1 MKRIIGLTLLICCV
15 LCTVSTTVGAVSL
28 YDDLYS
34 KRQEYLLQKY
44 GDEVYSISGT
54 WGEDYYSFP
63 YVDGC
68 RLTVL
73 LYTEAAKELTFV
85 KHEHIDGLQNGLS
98 VTSDWFFGME
108 NSRAI
113 YHLTSPELDE
123 VTKDC
128 ESYRG
133 VEIRSQLKACIEY
146 FDISK
151 DELIAANQ
159 KMQENP
165 NSIRE
170 LFPFLSDAE
179 FEAAK
184 KENGMFCIEPLAD
197 FMIEALYMDDTE
209 MAYNLLRKPYAVY
222 VKEMDRM
229 ITSREIDEST
239 LDVNDLSYCDLTLDA
254 MGEFVDFCE
263 KVQGIDSGKIA
274 LLRSAREAQLAAAK
288 TGDSAVSALWVIA
301 LSLPALTVVAVKRKR
316 RI

>member
-1 MKRIIGLTLLICCV
+1 MKRIIGLILLICCV
-15 LCTVSTTVGAVSL
+15 LCTVSTTVAAVSI

-54 WGEDYYSFP
+54 WGEDYYFFP

-73 LYTEAAKELTFV
+73 LYTEAAEELTFV

-98 VTSDWFFGME
+98 ATSDWFFGIE

-123 VTKDC
+123 ATKDC
-128 ESYRG
+128 ENYRG
-133 VEIRSQLKACIEY
+133 IELRSQLKACIEY

-159 KMQENP
+159 KMQNNP
-165 NSIRE
+165 NAIRE

-184 KENGMFCIEPLAD
+184 KGNGMFCIEPLAD

-229 ITSREIDEST
+229 VTSREIDENA
-239 LDVNDLSYCDLTLDA
+239 LDVNDLSHYDLTSDV

-263 KVQGIDSGKIA
+263 KVQEVDSGKIVI
-274 LLRSAREAQLAAAK
+274 LRSAREAQLQAAQ
-288 TGDSAVSALWVIA
+288 TGDSVVTALWVVAIA
-301 LSLPALTVVAVKRKR
+301 LPALAVVTVKRKR